1 MAVEAWENTTG
12 VETPSLHQL
21 VPLQFD
27 VFHVADARTHHRG
40 ELAAVGIDEQ
50 DALGEQRRSGGIE
63 GNDSG
68 S

>member
-1 MAVEAWENTTG
+1 
-12 VETPSLHQL
+12 
-21 VPLQFD
+21 LQFD